1 MNKKKGKLLQGKRKK
16 LLDEL
21 RSLPVWIDGSI
32 VESTRVQSG
41 KEKAFNYLSRSKRG
55 RNRTTYI
62 SGKHLDAFKKARG
75 NGEQAKQIINGIIE
89 INIQLLKTG
98 ENDVEK

>member
-1 MNKKKGKLLQGKRKK
+1 MDRKKAKLLQGKRKR
-16 LLDEL
+16 LLDGL
-21 RSLPVWIDGSI
+21 HSLPVWIGGSI

-41 KEKAFNYLSRSKRG
+41 KEKAFNYLSRSKGG

-62 SGKHLDAFKKARG
+62 SEKHLEAFKKARL
-75 NGEQAKQIINGIIE
+75 NGERAKRIFNEIIE
-89 INIQLLKTG
+89 INIQLLKAG